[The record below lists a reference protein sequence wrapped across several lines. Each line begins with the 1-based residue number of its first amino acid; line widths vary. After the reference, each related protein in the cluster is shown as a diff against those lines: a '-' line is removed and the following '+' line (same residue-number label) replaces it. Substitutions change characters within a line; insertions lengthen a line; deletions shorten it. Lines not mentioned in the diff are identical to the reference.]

1 MPQTAGAGH
10 TAEGRSVLI
19 WTSVSSGPSSDLGV
33 RPPCVSGIS
42 SGDLSCFLLGLRDGP
57 L

>member
-1 MPQTAGAGH
+1 M
-10 TAEGRSVLI
+10 LI

>member
-10 TAEGRSVLI
+10 TAEGRSGLI
-19 WTSVSSGPSSDLGV
+19 LTSVSSGPSLDLGV
-33 RPPCVSGIS
+33 RPPGVSGIS
-42 SGDLSCFLLGLRDGP
+42 SGDLSCFLLGLHDGP